1 MGAAAITDF
10 QTLESRYRRLRHVA
24 VLMDGVLRVPGTRF
38 RFGLN
43 SLIGLPP
50 GAGDTML
57 TAISLWIVW
66 QGSKLGLPREKIL
79 RMLGN
84 VAIEAALGSVPVVGD
99 LFDIMW
105 KANLRNL
112 AIIERHL
119 VEERIKPSSR
129 TAVAR

>member
-1 MGAAAITDF
+1 MDATVTADF
-10 QTLESRYRRLRHVA
+10 PALEARYRRLRQIA
-24 VLMDGVLRVPGTRF
+24 VLMDGFLRVPGTKF

-50 GAGDTML
+50 GAGDAML
-57 TAISLWIVW
+57 AAISLWIVW
-66 QGSKLGLPREKIL
+66 QGSKLGLPRKEIV

-112 AIIERHL
+112 AIIEQHL
-119 VEERIKPSSR
+119 AEERTKSPQR
-129 TAVAR
+129 AAVAR